1 MALIFHT
8 PNTSNARS
16 GNWIALPALPAGT
29 DPMREV
35 VLSCSATFHAGV
47 CTKDQA
53 TDDAGFFFFD
63 AGRNS
68 LGVVDYTKI
77 TVRQVGTSSA
87 TMFVHSYAIS
97 DEGPEGN

>member
-1 MALIFHT
+1 MALIFHDGI
-8 PNTSNARS
+8 TSNART
-16 GNWIALPALPAGT
+16 GNWAALPALPAGV

-35 VLSCSATFHAGV
+35 VLSCAAPFHAGH

-53 TDDAGFFFFD
+53 TDDAGFFFYD

-77 TVRQVGTSSA
+77 TVRQVSGSSA
-87 TMFVHSYAIS
+87 SMFIHSYSIS